1 MKHFPQFSF
10 SLFLTFLVFIAFFRL
25 TIAQVPSGI
34 TTTTPTLFTSTSCTT
49 GGNVTTGVG
58 ITAKGVVYA
67 KTSNPTTANSV
78 TNDGT
83 GTGSFTSQ
91 ITGLDSGSVY
101 YLRAYATNAT
111 GTAYGNQI
119 QFHTSAP
126 VNVLT
131 RGATAITKRSVYV
144 VHDAGTQG
152 NMSPSNTARGIIF
165 ATHNTPTFSDS
176 VRALSSGDVGN
187 GRGDRFQ
194 LIADLLPGTTYYV
207 RSYATNPAG
216 TTLSSVISFTTAVS
230 EPTSGGCPSPTDID
244 GNVYTAVKI
253 GNSCW
258 LQTNLKTTRYRNG
271 DSVRY
276 LTSNLEW
283 ASTMLSLPHV
293 GAWCYYQND
302 SSNNSVRGKLY
313 NWMAFTDA
321 RGLCPT
327 GWSSPT
333 AGDFDALVSNVT
345 QIGYPAISL
354 KAESYGY
361 ISNNSSGFSAVPA
374 FRRRENGA
382 FEGSNDP
389 AHFWT
394 TESNGTTQAR
404 ARELAI
410 HRTDLQNLF
419 KDRKHGYSVRCIRN
433 ATISIS
439 TLPGNVLGSNEIS
452 TGGSVSSTAG
462 DSVFLR
468 GVAYS
473 THRDPTTSGQT
484 VTSGSGQGSFTVNLT
499 GLSSG
504 TTYFFRSFAVVEA
517 GTSYGNIDSLTLIPS
532 QVVAT
537 ISTNTASIISDSSV
551 LLGGEITFD
560 GGATVTQRGIAYSTT
575 SNPDISSNITI
586 DGSGTGAFTAS
597 ISGLSPATTYYARA
611 YAINSVGTAY
621 GQQVNFTTRVRVTG
635 GLVYANSSSTAFT
648 NSSISLLT
656 LGSITATALTQNN
669 SQFSFLPVE
678 IGSYGLSVS
687 TSKPWGGVNATDAIL
702 IINHFSNGIPLQG
715 VRLAAADVD
724 ANAHVNATDALQT
737 MQRSVG
743 IRTLFDAG
751 NFVWSPSSLNMPSGS
766 GNIVL
771 PVSVL
776 AMGDVNASYLPSLQL
791 REQWMDFSSDE
802 TLSGV
807 SGLSKGLLPL
817 AVNLPV
823 LPAAVSLSIELPKG
837 AQLEGVEVP
846 GLQTQLPVV
855 FHQEGQMAR
864 IAWCNPSAALLP
876 SGTAL
881 CGLKIS
887 GCDPDVMRWGNESE
901 IANAQGVAYEGL
913 IWRKPNTISSRLAF
927 DTRLFPN
934 PSSGQCSLEW
944 SLSQPAGLDF
954 QIYNTHGS
962 LVWQHS
968 QIAVGGRQR
977 MFLPTE
983 WPAGIYTIR
992 ARAVL
997 ANGDVIVRSIKMI
1010 QN

>member
-1 MKHFPQFSF
+1 MKY
-10 SLFLTFLVFIAFFRL
+10 TMRFIIVTILLNISFFRL
-25 TIAQVPSGI
+25 IIAQIPSGI
-34 TTTTPTLFTSTSCTT
+34 TTTTPNLFTSTSCTT
-49 GGNVTTGVG
+49 GGNVTNGVG
-58 ITAKGVVYA
+58 ITAKGVVFGKA
-67 KTSNPTTANSV
+67 NNPTILNSV

-91 ITGLDSGSVY
+91 LTGLDSGSVY
-101 YLRAYATNAT
+101 YLRAYATNAS

-126 VNVLT
+126 TNVLA

-144 VHDAGTQG
+144 VHDAATPG
-152 NMSPSNTARGIIF
+152 NIIPLNTARGIIF

-176 VRALSSGDVGN
+176 VLALSSGDVGN
-187 GRGDRFQ
+187 GRGDRIQ
-194 LIADLLPGTTYYV
+194 LISDLLPGTTYYV

-216 TTLSSVISFTTAVS
+216 TTLSSVVSFTTAVS

-244 GNVYTAVKI
+244 GNAYEAVKI

-276 LTSNLEW
+276 ITSNTEW
-283 ASTMLSLPHV
+283 ASTMSSFPHI

-302 SSNNSVRGKLY
+302 SANNAVRGKLY

-345 QIGYPAISL
+345 QIGHPAISL

-361 ISNNSSGFSAVPA
+361 VSNNSSGFSAVPA
-374 FRRRENGA
+374 FRRRENGF

-394 TESNGTTQAR
+394 TEPNITTQAR

-410 HRTDLQNLF
+410 HRTDLQNSF
-419 KDRKHGYSVRCIRN
+419 KDRRHGFSVRCIRN
-433 ATISIS
+433 ATLSIS
-439 TLPGNVLGSNEIS
+439 TLPGNVVNSNEIS
-452 TGGSVSSTAG
+452 TGGSVISTAG
-462 DSVFLR
+462 DSVFSR
-468 GVAYS
+468 GVVYAS
-473 THRDPTTSGQT
+473 HRDSISAGQT
-484 VTSGSGQGSFTVNLT
+484 VTSGSGQGSFTVNLS

-504 TTYFFRSFAVVEA
+504 TTYYFRSFAVVEA
-517 GTSYGNIDSLTLIPS
+517 GTSYGNIDSLTLVPS
-532 QVVAT
+532 QVLAT
-537 ISTNTASIISDSSV
+537 ISTNTASNITDTSA

-575 SNPDISSNITI
+575 PNPDISSNITI
-586 DGSGTGAFTAS
+586 DGSGTGAFISS
-597 ISGLSPATTYYARA
+597 ISGLVPATTYYARA

-621 GQQVNFTTRVRVTG
+621 GQQVNFTSRVRVAG

-687 TSKPWGGVNATDAIL
+687 SSKPWGGVNATDAIL

-715 VRLAAADVD
+715 IRLAAADVD
-724 ANAHVNATDALQT
+724 ANANVNATDALQT

-743 IRTLFDAG
+743 IRTSFDAG
-751 NFVWSPSSLNMPSGS
+751 NFIWSPSSLNIPSGS
-766 GNIVL
+766 GNIAL

-776 AMGDVNASYLPSLQL
+776 AMGDVNASYIPSLQL
-791 REQWMDFSSDE
+791 REHWMDFSSDE
-802 TLSGV
+802 TLSGM
-807 SGLSKGLLPL
+807 SGLSEGLIPL

-823 LPAAVSLSIELPKG
+823 VPAAVSLSLQLPNG
-837 AQLEGVEVP
+837 ARLEGVEVP
-846 GLQTQLPVV
+846 GLQSQLPVV

-864 IAWCNPSAALLP
+864 IVWCNPSAAPLP
-876 SGTAL
+876 AGAAL
-881 CGLKIS
+881 CGLKIVGS
-887 GCDPDVMRWGNESE
+887 DPDVMRWGNESE
-901 IANAQGVAYEGL
+901 IANAQGVAYDGL
-913 IWRKPNTISSRLAF
+913 IWRKPNTISSGLTF

-934 PSSGQCSLEW
+934 PASGQCSLEW

-954 QIYNTHGS
+954 QVYNTHGS

-992 ARAVL
+992 AKAVL
-997 ANGDVIVRSIKMI
+997 ANGEVIVRSIKMI